1 MEKEVVFY
9 HTHDGREPFIDWL
22 NQLRD
27 EFLVNR
33 IWVRIHRIQQGNYGD
48 HKRFNGIIEIR
59 MHFGK
64 GYRVYCGEEDS
75 KVVVLLMGGDKSSQ
89 DKDIKQA
96 LEYWR
101 DYDEQKEI

>member
-1 MEKEVVFY
+1 MEKVVVFY
-9 HTHDGREPFIDWL
+9 HTREGKEPFIVWL
-22 NQLRD
+22 NQLGD
-27 EFLVNR
+27 EILENR

-48 HKRFNGIIEIR
+48 HKRFNGIIELR

-75 KVVVLLMGGDKSSQ
+75 KIVVLLMGGDKSSQ

-96 LEYWR
+96 LEYGG
-101 DYDEQKEI
+101 DYNEQEKI